1 MKQSSVTTN
10 ASNLLGTF
18 LQSMLDCAVA
28 PTNASCFLVAAKDW
42 AWNVAFGASSKV
54 ERYEKTP

>member
-1 MKQSSVTTN
+1 MKQSIVMAN
-10 ASNLLGTF
+10 ATSLLGTF

-28 PTNASCFLVAAKDW
+28 PTNASCLLVAAKDW
-42 AWNVAFGASSKV
+42 ACRVAFGASSKL

>member
-1 MKQSSVTTN
+1 MIQSSAMARATN
-10 ASNLLGTF
+10 MLGTF

-42 AWNVAFGASSKV
+42 AWSVVFGASSKV

>member
-42 AWNVAFGASSKV
+42 ARRVVFGASSKV

>member
-1 MKQSSVTTN
+1 MAN
-10 ASNLLGTF
+10 ATNLLGTF

-42 AWNVAFGASSKV
+42 AWSVVFGASSKV
-54 ERYEKTP
+54 ERYEKIS